1 MIGILIVSHCDIG
14 KELIKATELI
24 MGHIELI
31 DSISVNQTVNSQEL
45 IDLIS
50 KKIEELDKGE
60 GVLILTDMFG
70 GTPCNISLPFLER
83 EKVEVLAGV
92 NLPMLIAIAKDREGI
107 SLEELSKKAKQA
119 GRQSITLAGEL
130 ISA

>member
-14 KELIKATELI
+14 KELIKAAELI

-31 DSISVNQTVNSQEL
+31 DSVSVSQPVNSQEL

-83 EKVEVLAGV
+83 ERVEVLAGV

-107 SLEELSKKAKQA
+107 SLKELSKKAKQA
-119 GRQSITLAGEL
+119 GKQSITLAGEL